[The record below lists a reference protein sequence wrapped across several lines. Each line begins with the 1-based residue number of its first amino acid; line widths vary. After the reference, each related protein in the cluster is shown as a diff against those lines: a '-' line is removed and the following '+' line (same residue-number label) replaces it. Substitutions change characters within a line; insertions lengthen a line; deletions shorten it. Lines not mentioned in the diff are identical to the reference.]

1 MTTKHTLGLLILV
14 YSTLATATSLK
25 DYVPYNY
32 EVLFTNP
39 VCKTYTY
46 DGDVE
51 SNGGDLL
58 YSKPQ
63 GAYCKSSDSR
73 ASGNR
78 HKSPQRRLIDWIR
91 NPQTKEIF
99 MAYLSFS
106 NRIIAK
112 EICNAVQKRDIKV
125 TLVFDSNNE
134 SDPGRMATANF
145 LAKCENR
152 ESGNSPLVFTRGNH
166 SGLGYAH
173 NKLFMINA
181 GDAQGVRIA
190 FSSGNMS
197 SGVTTHHENWHFV
210 TTSPL
215 SHFARMHECLRD
227 GMINHANSKK
237 EYVSFIK
244 KCRAGIDS
252 SPENDIKVYFIP
264 GDGREATNAID
275 RSIGKAEK
283 VHMAAHRFSY
293 GALIKMISHNLDK
306 GVKFRLIVDD
316 DIYWTGLYDQGM
328 GRNTLYE
335 YGKVN
340 TLRKEGMEVKYV
352 ETFADDKFEP
362 KKLQLQHNK
371 FLIFIDKEG
380 SGSVFTGAGN
390 LTGSAFNKNFENFYM
405 IHIPEVFEAFITQYR
420 HMWSDLATGYWN
432 MPTELVL
439 P

>member
-1 MTTKHTLGLLILV
+1 VKLTTTIGLLFLAQA
-14 YSTLATATSLK
+14 TLASATSLK
-25 DYVPYNY
+25 DYTPYNY

-78 HKSPQRRLIDWIR
+78 HNSPQRRLIDWIR
-91 NPQTKEIF
+91 SPQTKEIF

-106 NRIIAK
+106 NRTVAK
-112 EICNAVQKRDIKV
+112 EICNAVKKRDVKV

-134 SDPGRMATANF
+134 SDPGRMATANY
-145 LAKCENR
+145 LDNCENS
-152 ESGNSPLVFTRGNH
+152 ESGNSPYVVTRGNH

-210 TTSPL
+210 TTSPV

-227 GMINHANSKK
+227 GMLDYANSKK
-237 EYVSFIK
+237 EYVSFIR

-252 SPENDIKVYFIP
+252 PAEDDINVFFIP
-264 GDGREATNAID
+264 GDGAKATKAIGTAM
-275 RSIGKAEK
+275 GKAES
-283 VHMAAHRFSY
+283 VQMAAHRFSY
-293 GALIKMISHNLDK
+293 GALIKMISKNLSK
-306 GVKFRLIVDD
+306 GTKFKLVVDD
-316 DIYWTGLYDQGM
+316 DIYWTGVYDQGM
-328 GRNTLYE
+328 GRNTLFE

-340 TLRKEGMEVKYV
+340 SLRKEGMDVRYM
-352 ETFADDKFEP
+352 ETYADDVFEP
-362 KKLQLQHNK
+362 KSLQLQHNK
-371 FLIFIDKEG
+371 FLIFTNEDG
-380 SGSVFTGAGN
+380 SGSVFAGAGN

-405 IHIPEVFEAFITQYR
+405 IHIPEVHDAFKAQYK
-420 HMWSDLATGYWN
+420 HMWNDLATSYWD